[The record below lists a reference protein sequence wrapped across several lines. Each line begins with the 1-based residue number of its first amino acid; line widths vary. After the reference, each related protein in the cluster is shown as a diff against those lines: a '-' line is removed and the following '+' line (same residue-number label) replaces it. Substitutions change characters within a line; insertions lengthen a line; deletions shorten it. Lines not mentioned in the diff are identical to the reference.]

1 MFQKAQKQNLNSN
14 WSIRKALS
22 LKWTSKYFAK
32 KYIELARNH
41 FHISTKIVIFL
52 GNYQG
57 NSLEQTLTNMETH
70 TVASKKKKKEIIDC
84 IFVLWRKFPKSQFQ
98 SLMEKVKQICLQL
111 IKMIALYHCK
121 VMQSPSTIEWKVPE
135 FIWRKY
141 SFDIIKCLCEKYNFT
156 YDKDTDII
164 CIQCDTNRMH
174 WSISKNQAVQ
184 KWYQFTLQWRR

>member
-22 LKWTSKYFAK
+22 LKWTSKYFVK

-70 TVASKKKKKEIIDC
+70 TFNLKKKKKKRNH
-84 IFVLWRKFPKSQFQ
+84 W
-98 SLMEKVKQICLQL
+98 
-111 IKMIALYHCK
+111 LY
-121 VMQSPSTIEWKVPE
+121 
-135 FIWRKY
+135 
-141 SFDIIKCLCEKYNFT
+141 
-156 YDKDTDII
+156 I
-164 CIQCDTNRMH
+164 CIVKKVSKITVPVINGESKTNLFA
-174 WSISKNQAVQ
+174 ID
-184 KWYQFTLQWRR
+184 